1 MVNTWEVLKHGER
14 LIAAIETP
22 PTVRDL
28 SFNNRITPAF
38 DMLFVQSPNG
48 NYILII
54 YMRIKITYTD
64 RTNQYWT
71 FIDKDTFEKNFREK
85 VNKKWGSSN
94 IKTLYNLSSRKTI
107 SLDFRFS
114 LNRAAIFTYNH
125 WTLNVVKLRKGE
137 WAQSYVTSSLR
148 TGDFDNNDFDYV
160 KKSARTYQRG
170 IIHEFGHML
179 GLDDEYNLG
188 VHISDLE
195 SVMNSG
201 ETIRQRH
208 RAVYILWLEKT
219 LREKNIH

>member
-54 YMRIKITYTD
+54 YMRIKIIYTD

-71 FIDKDTFEKNFREK
+71 FIDKDTFEKN
-85 VNKKWGSSN
+85 
-94 IKTLYNLSSRKTI
+94 
-107 SLDFRFS
+107 FRFS

-160 KKSARTYQRG
+160 KK
-170 IIHEFGHML
+170 
-179 GLDDEYNLG
+179 
-188 VHISDLE
+188 VLE
-195 SVMNSG
+195 PIKEELFMSLA
-201 ETIRQRH
+201 ICW
-208 RAVYILWLEKT
+208 A
-219 LREKNIH
+219 